1 MNVKLYKKLEAVNF
15 AVILLIISLISCFS
29 VVFWTLS
36 VVSRI
41 KQNDMAKIARDEIV
55 LKKLEHFSNIQ
66 NAILDKMSKTSNLDL
81 LTINLPEKLVEVP
94 HLENGF
100 SLLNDPIITLFGV
113 SLIFFTITFIDAR
126 RAGIQRAEARDRLNE
141 ERNFLVDEIE
151 QLSLQKASFIAAKT
165 RCDAHFNALNDI
177 STRFEAV
184 NRVDLNQSIKNI
196 DDNLQIVSNSLSKI
210 ETKEVSTQVDMAFT
224 DFFG

>member
-1 MNVKLYKKLEAVNF
+1 M
-15 AVILLIISLISCFS
+15 
-29 VVFWTLS
+29 
-36 VVSRI
+36 
-41 KQNDMAKIARDEIV
+41 RDEII

-66 NAILDKMSKTSNLDL
+66 NAILEKTSKTNSLDL

-94 HLENGF
+94 HLESGF

-141 ERNFLVDEIE
+141 ERSFLVDEIE

-184 NRVDLNQSIKNI
+184 RVSQMDLNQSIKNI